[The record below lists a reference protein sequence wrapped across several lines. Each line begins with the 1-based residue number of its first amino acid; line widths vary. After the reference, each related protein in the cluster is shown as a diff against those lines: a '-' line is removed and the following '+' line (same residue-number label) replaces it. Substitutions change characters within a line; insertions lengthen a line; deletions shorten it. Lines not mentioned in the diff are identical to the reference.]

1 MKRKVCGYG
10 SIKKIYHRHDVNERL
25 KEIQKRKLRQ
35 KVNYLRTELEE
46 TQMIFEDSLQTFTK
60 DFSEY
65 FEKKTFDA
73 KKEDSVV
80 KDVEYDI
87 PKEVVNKVFKKIAT
101 KTHPDKLVSDKY
113 SDEQRDDLVELYKEA
128 QKSVESKDWSRVVEI
143 ADELDIDT
151 SDVVNDDSDYIEISI
166 GTIESKIKNLK
177 QTYAWIWAHTQE
189 QHKESVKKEIVKSLG
204 LNKENKNEKHT

>member
-1 MKRKVCGYG
+1 M
-10 SIKKIYHRHDVNERL
+10 NERL

-73 KKEDSVV
+73 KGEDSVV

-113 SDEQRDDLVELYKEA
+113 SDKQRDDLVELYKEA

-151 SDVVNDDSDYIEISI
+151 SDVVTDDSDYIEISI

-189 QHKESVKKEIVKSLG
+189 EHKVNVKKEIVKSLG
-204 LNKENKNEKHT
+204 LNKENKNEEHT

>member
-1 MKRKVCGYG
+1 M
-10 SIKKIYHRHDVNERL
+10 NERL

-73 KKEDSVV
+73 KEEDSVV

-101 KTHPDKLVSDKY
+101 KTHPDKLINQS
-113 SDEQRDDLVELYKEA
+113 
-128 QKSVESKDWSRVVEI
+128 
-143 ADELDIDT
+143 
-151 SDVVNDDSDYIEISI
+151 DDSE
-166 GTIESKIKNLK
+166 T
-177 QTYAWIWAHTQE
+177 
-189 QHKESVKKEIVKSLG
+189 KELP
-204 LNKENKNEKHT
+204 LNELVVINV